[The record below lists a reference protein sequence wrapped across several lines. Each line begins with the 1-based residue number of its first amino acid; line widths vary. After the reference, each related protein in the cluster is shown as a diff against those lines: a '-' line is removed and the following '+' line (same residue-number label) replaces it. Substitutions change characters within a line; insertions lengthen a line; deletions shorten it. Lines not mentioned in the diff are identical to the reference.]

1 MTKAF
6 TDSPFDL
13 GQINLRLLHYFRVV
27 AEELNFSKAAVRL
40 NMSQP
45 PLSLHIKEL
54 ELLLGTPLFN
64 RTTRSVS
71 LTPAGAALMRE
82 AGLMLDG
89 INRSLHHVRKIGR
102 GEVGHIQF
110 GTVGTAVWGPLLPAL
125 NAFATGAPEISWS
138 LTELTPVQQIDAL
151 QQNRIDI
158 GIWREAN
165 TALPLGMVSTLFGY
179 ENVALALPD
188 QHPLA
193 SKSSVGLSELEHED
207 FVLMPMSASS
217 LGSYL
222 YSRCRQHG
230 FLPKVRHQV
239 NEPQTALAL
248 VANGYGITLLPESYA
263 RIHWPGVRF
272 CALQERLPAD
282 LYAIYQTE
290 SVTAVA
296 LRFLAT
302 LSGGKRI

>member
-1 MTKAF
+1 MTRPF
-6 TDSPFDL
+6 TDSVFDL

-27 AEELNFSKAAVRL
+27 AEELSFSKAAVRL

-54 ELLLGTPLFN
+54 ENLLGTPLFL

-82 AGLMLDG
+82 AGLMLDS
-89 INRSLHHVRKIGR
+89 INRSLHQVRKIGR

-110 GTVGTAVWGPLLPAL
+110 GTVGTAAWGPLMPAL
-125 NAFATGAPEISWS
+125 NSFARIAPEISWTV
-138 LTELTPVQQIDAL
+138 TELTPVQQIDAL
-151 QQNRIDI
+151 QLQRIDI
-158 GIWREAN
+158 GIWREAKL
-165 TALPLGMVSTLFGY
+165 ALPHGLSSRLMGR
-179 ENVALALPD
+179 ENVALAISEH
-188 QHPLA
+188 HPLA
-193 SKSSVGLSELEHED
+193 MKNSVVLGELAHED
-207 FVLMPMSASS
+207 FILMPMNASS

-222 YSRCRQHG
+222 YSMCRQHG
-230 FLPKVRHQV
+230 FLPKIVQQV

-272 CALQERLPAD
+272 CALSERLPVD
-282 LYAIYQTE
+282 LYAIYQAD
-290 SVTAVA
+290 SVTPAA
-296 LRFLAT
+296 ARFLDS
-302 LSGGKRI
+302 LEGEG